1 MRIEVVVLRILI
13 TAGPTREFF
22 DTVRFVSNP
31 STGKMGYALSVAARA
46 RGHEVVL
53 VSGPV
58 ALPDPK
64 GVKVVRVVSAAQM
77 ARECKRLWA
86 DCDAGVLTAAVCD
99 YRPKHI
105 LDHKLK
111 KKALD
116 RHITLVPT
124 EDIAAA
130 LGRSKKHRPV
140 IGFAMEDHDHH
151 AHAEAKL
158 RRKRC
163 DAIVLNGPANIGA
176 DRATVEILTRA
187 EGWSTPITETKQ
199 VLARRIVRLLESL
212 AVGGEARG
220 GAAQGRRGN
229 GKTRSGK
236 RGD

>member
-1 MRIEVVVLRILI
+1 MRILI

-31 STGKMGYALSVAARA
+31 STGKMGYALSAAARA
-46 RGHEVVL
+46 RGHDVVL
-53 VSGPV
+53 LSGPV

-64 GVKVVRVVSAAQM
+64 GVEVIRVVSASQM
-77 ARECKRLWA
+77 ARECKRLWP

-99 YRPKHI
+99 YRPKNI

-163 DAIVLNGPANIGA
+163 DAIVLNGPANVGA
-176 DRATVEILTRA
+176 DRATVEILTRG
-187 EGWSTPITETKQ
+187 EGWGMPITETKQ
-199 VLARRIVRLLESL
+199 ALARRIVRLLESL
-212 AVGGEARG
+212 AGGGEVRG
-220 GAAQGRRGN
+220 GAAPRRRAKG
-229 GKTRSGK
+229 TRRPGK
-236 RGD
+236 RRD